1 MYFKKQIGL
10 FFFCF
15 TVTFNSNA
23 KPNSLIEEF
32 TIKPGLCI
40 VEKGKPCKQ
49 KFIFFWR
56 LKKAIEAC
64 IFHGQADHS
73 LFCEQKKEVEVTLY
87 IDIAKTDEFTLRTHE
102 SQLKHAILVR
112 QLTRDIR
119 QVRRHVWSVF

>member
-1 MYFKKQIGL
+1 MYFKHLIGL
-10 FFFCF
+10 CIFCF
-15 TVTFNSNA
+15 IATFNSAA

-40 VEKGKPCKQ
+40 VEEGKPCKQ
-49 KFIFFWR
+49 SFIFFWR
-56 LKKAIEAC
+56 LTKAIEAC
-64 IFHGQADHS
+64 IFREQETLA
-73 LFCEQKKEVEVTLY
+73 LFCEQKKHVEVTLY
-87 IDIAKTDEFTLRTHE
+87 MDITQSDEFILRAQD